1 MCLGEIV
8 WLEAVSGR
16 TATGRVGDRQVTV
29 SLLTLDGTAGPG
41 DWVVVHSGF
50 ALERLDPAE
59 AAQAVALRS
68 TEAPPRPTH
77 HHPQEES

>member
-8 WLEAVSGR
+8 RLDAVSGG

-29 SLLTLDGTAGPG
+29 SLLTLDGAAGPG

-50 ALERLDPAE
+50 ALERLEPGE
-59 AAQAVALRS
+59 AAEAVALRS
-68 TEAPPRPTH
+68 TEAPPRSL